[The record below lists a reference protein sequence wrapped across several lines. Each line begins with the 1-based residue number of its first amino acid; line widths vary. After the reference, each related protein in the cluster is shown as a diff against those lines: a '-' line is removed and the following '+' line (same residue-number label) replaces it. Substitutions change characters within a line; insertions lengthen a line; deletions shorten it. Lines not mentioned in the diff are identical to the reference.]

1 LANKV
6 SSRYLSVL
14 AASIPECWRRAYS
27 AGIGPVGVCCTQIRT
42 RRTTCATRACSPS
55 TTRSATS
62 SAPTCGTPRT
72 LFRCD
77 VVGCDLARRGVRR
90 GADTRNAKN
99 PISED
104 CLYLNVWTP
113 DVSKVDDEQA
123 APPTALK
130 AVMVYESIICQPHSI
145 ESIYLHSDYS
155 TSSAL
160 QCLSPD
166 LPLTLSILTVTPN
179 VNLRG
184 RIRDNWE
191 QMTGPV

>member
-1 LANKV
+1 MLHADPYEADDVRNACMQPIDD
-6 SSRYLSVL
+6 SF
-14 AASIPECWRRAYS
+14 
-27 AGIGPVGVCCTQIRT
+27 GDFVGT
-42 RRTTCATRACSPS
+42 
-55 TTRSATS
+55 
-62 SAPTCGTPRT
+62 
-72 LFRCD
+72 D
-77 VVGCDLARRGVRR
+77 MW
-90 GADTRNAKN
+90 NAKN

-166 LPLTLSILTVTPN
+166 LPLTLSILTLTPN